1 MKSGNS
7 DLAKGFFAGVPIMI
21 GYFFVAIGVGVYA
34 GKNGMTPF
42 QATLMSAANLT
53 SAGEI
58 SAISVFGDG
67 GDYLQLVVAQIVINI
82 RYALMAISLSQKRFS
97 MDFNR
102 RCRFLAA
109 YGITDEIFAVLANE
123 KGLITPK
130 SVVLLILGPIVGWTA
145 GTFVGAFA
153 GEVVSSD
160 VSAAMSIL
168 IHAMLISIIVPEAR
182 RSKPALFCVLLAAL
196 ISTTLHFCAN
206 GIRPGYAVVIS
217 SVLSA
222 ALAAWIFPVK
232 SQSGREGGASS
243 DIESPAGERAEGG
256 LA

>member
-109 YGITDEIFAVLANE
+109 YGITDEIFAVASSQPGKVGKYYLYGLMLTPWIGWSLGTFLGAAAGTLLPEFVRTALGIAIYGMFLAII
-123 KGLITPK
+123 LPPARK
-130 SVVLLILGPIVGWTA
+130 SRPVRFVVLAAVALSLCFHYIPGLNT
-145 GTFVGAFA
+145 
-153 GEVVSSD
+153 VSSGF
-160 VSAAMSIL
+160 VIIICGVAA
-168 IHAMLISIIVPEAR
+168 
-182 RSKPALFCVLLAAL
+182 AAL
-196 ISTTLHFCAN
+196 GAW
-206 GIRPGYAVVIS
+206 RYPAEED
-217 SVLSA
+217 A
-222 ALAAWIFPVK
+222 A
-232 SQSGREGGASS
+232 
-243 DIESPAGERAEGG
+243 
-256 LA
+256 